1 MKYWEISGNLED
13 EKDGLLNY
21 QRFQDAVCAVK
32 DLFDNVFGLEIMNKI
47 PFLVDN
53 ATAGSGYTPIC
64 TAVLGRIVIIKLNI
78 NNEDEEEKIVYQ
90 FAHELTHV
98 VFRSYLGIN
107 KPKANEEEEALCT
120 AAALI
125 ALKKLYPSAFLKY
138 KMHTA
143 TLVNS
148 SYREGVLIAKS
159 FAYDLK
165 QIRTRIE
172 EIAIH

>member
-1 MKYWEISGNLED
+1 MKCWEISGNLED
-13 EKDGLLNY
+13 EKDGLRNY
-21 QRFQDAVCAVK
+21 QRFQYAVCAVK
-32 DLFDNVFGLEIMNKI
+32 DLFDNIFGLEIMNKI

-64 TAVLGRIVIIKLNI
+64 TPVLGKIVIIKLNI

-90 FAHELTHV
+90 FAHELTHI
-98 VFRSYLGIN
+98 VFKSYLGID
-107 KPKANEEEEALCT
+107 KPKANEEEESLCT

-125 ALKKLYPSAFLKY
+125 ALKKLYPNAFLKY
-138 KMHTA
+138 ERYTA
-143 TLVNS
+143 TLVND

-172 EIAIH
+172 EIAIC

>member
-13 EKDGLLNY
+13 EKDGLRNY
-21 QRFQDAVCAVK
+21 QRFHDAVCAVK
-32 DLFDNVFGLEIMNKI
+32 ELFDNIFGLEIMNKI

-64 TAVLGRIVIIKLNI
+64 TPVLGKIVIIKLNI

-98 VFRSYLGIN
+98 VFTSYLGIN

-120 AAALI
+120 ATALI
-125 ALKKLYPSAFLKY
+125 ALKKLYPNAFFKY
-138 KMHTA
+138 ERYTA
-143 TLVNS
+143 TLVNNA
-148 SYREGVLIAKS
+148 YREGVVIAKS

-172 EIAIH
+172 EIVNH